1 MTAAHPA
8 VDFLTDRVAVVMQD
22 RPVVALSS
30 WLADVIRI
38 CADNGKGLQLVTP
51 VTSRLTTAL
60 YAALDGPD
68 TRWVVHTPDGHHD
81 GMSGRPLGWNGAAFV
96 PSDPPGL
103 SPHFTNGPAAPAW
116 HLTLTMQI
124 RHPASER
131 LVLGGALDDL
141 FVLLTGRPP
150 AGWGTAEPATQ
161 PWDRTALTGL
171 CRERAPRRTWLCAV
185 GDSAPALATMVVSR
199 PAESVL
205 ETIRCTLVYAEPLE
219 ADALTEAA
227 RSLSAGYDIRQALVQ
242 QAPGQADTTH
252 ASHWTGL
259 STPLALLAGPEAI
272 AGRSPDDLRSIG
284 GLDAA
289 RLDSGAYWYALH
301 SYGEDP
307 AQGWNRLEQVV
318 AHLSIPSL
326 TPQTPRSWGQ
336 PERIARLP
344 EA

>member
-1 MTAAHPA
+1 MTAHPA
-8 VDFLTDRVAVVMQD
+8 VDVLTDRVAVVMQD
-22 RPVVALSS
+22 RPVVALGS

-51 VTSRLTTAL
+51 AATRLTTAL

-81 GMSGRPLGWNGAAFV
+81 GQSGRPLGWNGAAFV
-96 PSDPPGL
+96 PVDPPAL
-103 SPHFTNGPAAPAW
+103 SPRFTDGPAAPAW
-116 HLTLTMQI
+116 HLTVTLQV
-124 RHPASER
+124 RHPVSAR
-131 LVLGGALDDL
+131 LLLGGAMEDL
-141 FVLLTGRPP
+141 FVQLTGRPP

-161 PWDRTALTGL
+161 PWDRHTLTDL

-185 GDSAPALATMVVSR
+185 GTGAPALATMVVSR

-205 ETIRCTLVYAEPLE
+205 ETIRCTVVRGEPLE
-219 ADALTEAA
+219 ADALTDAGRGLAA
-227 RSLSAGYDIRQALVQ
+227 AYDVRQMLVQ

-259 STPLALLAGPEAI
+259 GAPLALLAGAEAV
-272 AGRSPDDLRSIG
+272 AGRRGEDLRSVGAIS
-284 GLDAA
+284 AS
-289 RLDSGAYWYALH
+289 RLGSGAYWYALH

-307 AQGWNRLEQVV
+307 AQAWSRLEQVI

-326 TPQTPRSWGQ
+326 SAQTPRRWGQ
-336 PERIARLP
+336 PEARSNGLQS
-344 EA
+344 